1 MGGFLDARIVTPTP
15 LKYNTL
21 GFQWRE
27 EKLVR
32 PSSDNDND
40 NDNKKLKLLIGAL
53 ASSVLLLSAS
63 AVVAED
69 ENASET
75 VYFEEVIVTA
85 ERTAKSVMDTSMTI
99 TGFSD
104 DTLKRF
110 GIQDRDKLQI
120 LVPGLQFGETVDQIG
135 NGTSL
140 RGIGTR
146 NAGIGQGDRS
156 VATYIDGAYTVG
168 VYGTAPGG
176 GFDLERVEVAR
187 GPQGTLNGR
196 NSIAGSINYV
206 YKKPSQEWD
215 MEVMAQATD
224 VTQQRVNVAVGG
236 PLTDTLAFR
245 LTAGSHTGDGYQENV
260 GLGEDTAA
268 PDHRFYALQFRYQT
282 DRFDSNIRVSRV
294 TDNGIPRAQVPLAN
308 LNTTDEN
315 ITLVGAYAIGN
326 TPPEGV
332 TVATV
337 SNTNYLYATQNP
349 SGSAGCPVG
358 MPYMQCGD
366 INNRVAMNRTGYE
379 DSEADLIN
387 FYAEYD
393 FTDDI
398 SLRYTYANNSVA
410 QYIFR
415 DGDYTTRVGGPG
427 DAYDKATD
435 GGVEYI
441 DRAYLMPYDY
451 DETSHELLL
460 SWSLNDKANLILG
473 AFTYES
479 AVQYELT
486 RWEYSHSFRFTDS
499 DEAAVA
505 ATAAGGDWVNYGMD
519 PSLSVTD
526 CASFVQNVIGATFGM
541 PVTDDGTGSYYVC
554 PGDFGTPGR
563 DNGDLRAIVPFGT
576 GANNKTTAVFANLD
590 YQLNEKWSVS
600 AGLRALE
607 DEKEQPPETFQG
619 NYMFSFIGVP
629 VVLGFTDGGF
639 DKPEMFDNVV
649 GQFTV
654 EYTTENDNMIY
665 GRISTGHKP
674 GVFNFASPPVP
685 GVPSVV
691 EESTL
696 TNYEAGVKGMYLD
709 GRLQLAVSAFR
720 MNYDKM
726 HLDAVQE
733 LSGGFR
739 PGQFD
744 QTPLAEYTAAI
755 PDTKVWGVEA
765 EYSYA
770 ITDNLSVVGFYAYT
784 DSEVGKHSSVIL
796 GDPDGQ
802 YALYD
807 HLDFETGEMT
817 QSWYELPADQTGN
830 QLPSQAKHK
839 AATSLIYNMSQ
850 KSGSYWSFLGTW
862 AYNGSMYPTIG
873 NVALYEIPEY
883 SRFDASATWTAAEED
898 FSVQLFVNNLTDKI
912 GLNEFVASGGHGG
925 MVFLGS
931 PTNHREYGI
940 TMRWTPNL

>member
-1 MGGFLDARIVTPTP
+1 MKTQFHGMLDASRNV
-15 LKYNTL
+15 LAAAV
-21 GFQWRE
+21 
-27 EKLVR
+27 LVL
-32 PSSDNDND
+32 PGSLVFAQDDGDN
-40 NDNKKLKLLIGAL
+40 
-53 ASSVLLLSAS
+53 
-63 AVVAED
+63 E
-69 ENASET
+69 
-75 VYFEEVIVTA
+75 YFEEVIVTA

-99 TGFSD
+99 TGFSE
-104 DTLKRF
+104 DTLKKF

-156 VATYIDGAYTVG
+156 VATYIDGAYTIG

-215 MEVMAQATD
+215 MEVMAQVNH
-224 VTQQRVNVAVGG
+224 VTQQRINVAVGG
-236 PLTDTLAFR
+236 PLTDNLAFR
-245 LTAGSHTGDGYQENV
+245 ITAGSHTGDGYQENV
-260 GLGEDTAA
+260 GTGEDTDA
-268 PDHRFYALQFRYQT
+268 PDHRHYALQLRYQT
-282 DRFDSNIRVSRV
+282 DRFDTNLRVSQV
-294 TDNGIPRAQVPLAN
+294 TDTGIPRAQVPMAN
-308 LNTTDEN
+308 LNTTDAE

-326 TPPEGV
+326 APPSD
-332 TVATV
+332 VAVFPAT
-337 SNTNYLYATQNP
+337 NTNYLYATQNP
-349 SGSAGCPVG
+349 SGPSDCAIGK
-358 MPYMQCGD
+358 PYSQCGD
-366 INNRVAMNRTGYE
+366 ISNKVAMNRTGYE
-379 DSEADLIN
+379 DSAADMIN
-387 FYAEYD
+387 FYAKYD
-393 FTDDI
+393 LTENM
-398 SLRYTYANNSVA
+398 SVKYTYADNSVG
-410 QYIFR
+410 QYVFR
-415 DGDYTTRVGGPG
+415 DGDYTTRIGGPG

-435 GGVEYI
+435 GGVDYI

-460 SWSLNDKANLILG
+460 TWDISDKANLILG

-479 AVQYELT
+479 TVQYELT
-486 RWEYSHSFRFTDS
+486 RWEYSHDFRFTDP
-499 DEAAVA
+499 DAAAVA

-526 CASFVQNVIGATFGM
+526 CNSFVQNVIGATFGL

-554 PGDFGTPGR
+554 PGAFGTPGR
-563 DNGDLRAIVPFGT
+563 DGGDLRAIVPFGT
-576 GANNKTTAVFANLD
+576 GAKNKTTAFFANLD
-590 YQLNEKWSVS
+590 YQLNDQWSVS
-600 AGLRALE
+600 GGLRALE

-629 VVLGFTDGGF
+629 VVIGYQDGGF
-639 DKPEMFDNVV
+639 DKPEMFDNIV
-649 GQFTV
+649 GQFTL
-654 EYTTENDNMIY
+654 EYTTANDNMIY
-665 GRISTGHKP
+665 GRVSTGHKP
-674 GVFNFASPPVP
+674 GVFNFASPPVD

-696 TNYEAGVKGMYLD
+696 TNLEAGIKGNYLD
-709 GRLQLAVSAFR
+709 GRLQLALGAFN

-726 HLDAVQE
+726 HLDAVQV
-733 LSGGFR
+733 LSGGFQ

-755 PDTKVWGVEA
+755 PDTKVWGVEV
-765 EYSYA
+765 EYQYA
-770 ITDNLSVVGFYAYT
+770 ITDNTSLVGFYAYT
-784 DSEVGKHSSVIL
+784 DSEVGQHSSVIP
-796 GDPDGQ
+796 GSPNAE

-807 HLDFETGEMT
+807 HLDFSTGEMT

-830 QLPSQAKHK
+830 VLPSQAKHK
-839 AATSLIYNMSQ
+839 AATSLLHNVEMSG
-850 KSGSYWSFLGTW
+850 GSSWTLLGTW

-873 NVALYEIPEY
+873 NVDLYEIP
-883 SRFDASATWTAAEED
+883 SSNRFDGSATWTSADDEI
-898 FSVQLFVNNLTDKI
+898 SVMMYVNNITDEI
-912 GLNEFVASGGHGG
+912 TLNELIASGGHGG

-931 PTNHREYGI
+931 PTNQRELGI
-940 TMRWTPNL
+940 TMRWTPQL